1 MFRNKNISPFLLT
14 IFPVF
19 SIICSCAWDYIKIKV
34 SEELNQNHIVP
45 NFSPVD
51 TSHMCRVSLESL
63 KIVATYLNKYRQL
76 AGKLG
81 AKGESKC
88 QFKHAIE
95 Q

>member
-1 MFRNKNISPFLLT
+1 MGLHKNKSK
-14 IFPVF
+14 
-19 SIICSCAWDYIKIKV
+19 WGQ
-34 SEELNQNHIVP
+34 SEELNQNHIAP
-45 NFSPVD
+45 LFSPVD